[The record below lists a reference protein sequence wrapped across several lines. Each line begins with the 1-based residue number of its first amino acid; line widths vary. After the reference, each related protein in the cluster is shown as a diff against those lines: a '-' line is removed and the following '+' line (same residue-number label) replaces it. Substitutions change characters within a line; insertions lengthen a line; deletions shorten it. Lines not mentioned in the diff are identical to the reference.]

1 MYKRYVKKSPEILVM
16 EWDGKDETL
25 EGINTLLCSKR
36 EGSSASRSTEDQE
49 VLKLTFS
56 SVIGT
61 FHSFH
66 VKGDSVVFDESEEM
80 LYKKLYGCTKA
91 ELEDKFTLHSN
102 DILPEEMTK
111 ERLQSFDDFLTA
123 GNIKEF
129 LERFNI
135 PDSAKVVIERVPD
148 SYYNKRGNGWDVY
161 LKDNEHTHWF
171 RERNKEIESG
181 EEPKKYLYM
190 SEEEI
195 KLAQTQYHPAFCCAY
210 YKNDP
215 DILFINLHY

>member
-25 EGINTLLCSKR
+25 EGINTYLCSKR
-36 EGSSASRSTEDQE
+36 EGSSAVRSTKDTNL
-49 VLKLTFS
+49 LKLTFT

-66 VKGDSVVFDESEEM
+66 VEGDCIVFDESEEM
-80 LYKKLYGCTKA
+80 PYKKLYGCTKE
-91 ELEDKFTLHSN
+91 ELDNKFTVHAN
-102 DILPEEMTK
+102 YQLPDEMSK

-123 GNIKEF
+123 GKIKDF
-129 LERFNI
+129 LIRFNI

-148 SYYNKRGNGWDVY
+148 SYYKPGSWDVY
-161 LKDNEHTHWF
+161 FKDNEHTHHL

-181 EEPKKYLYM
+181 EKTKKYLFM
-190 SEEEI
+190 SEEEM
-195 KLAQTQYHPAFCCAY
+195 KLAMTQYHPAFCCAY